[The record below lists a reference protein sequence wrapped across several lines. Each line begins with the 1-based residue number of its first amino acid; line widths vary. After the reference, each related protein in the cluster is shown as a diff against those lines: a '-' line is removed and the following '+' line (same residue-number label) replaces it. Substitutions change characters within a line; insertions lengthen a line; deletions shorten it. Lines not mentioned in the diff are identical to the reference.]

1 MKRARRPPQSVAKP
15 VHVVSSAT
23 ASEIRRT
30 LGITKANIRN
40 VVQAFRAAG
49 VIVEPP
55 KRGQMNKRKLSKR
68 QS

>member
-1 MKRARRPPQSVAKP
+1 MKRARRQRQSAAKP
-15 VHVVSSAT
+15 VHVVSPAT

-49 VIVEPP
+49 VNVHPP
-55 KRGQMNKRKLSKR
+55 KRGEMINRKLSKR
-68 QS
+68 